1 MNNFLSPQSPDVD
14 LTDHVDLTDLILSSD
29 AADGFFQHVSAADG
43 LGFLLITA
51 FGLALALVYIP
62 IRLFL
67 TITARSRRLKLLQ
80 RIRKL
85 RESMNEPVDKGA

>member
-1 MNNFLSPQSPDVD
+1 MDIFLISSKPDID
-14 LTDHVDLTDLILSSD
+14 LSGMLLSSD
-29 AADGFFQHVSAADG
+29 ASDGIFELIAGGDG
-43 LGFLLITA
+43 LGFLVISV
-51 FGLALALVYIP
+51 FGLAMALVYIP

-85 RESMNEPVDKGA
+85 RESMAEPISENT

>member
-1 MNNFLSPQSPDVD
+1 MDNFLIPSKAEIDISE
-14 LTDHVDLTDLILSSD
+14 ILLNSD
-29 AADGFFQHVSAADG
+29 KSDRIFEHIYAGDG
-43 LGFLLITA
+43 LGFLLISA
-51 FGLALALVYIP
+51 FGLAMALVYIP

-85 RESMNEPVDKGA
+85 RESITETVNKNV

>member
-1 MNNFLSPQSPDVD
+1 MDRFLTLLNSD
-14 LTDHVDLTDLILSSD
+14 LKVSELLLSSD
-29 AADGFFQHVSAADG
+29 GPERIFDHVSGGDG
-43 LGFLLITA
+43 WAFLLISA
-51 FGLALALVYIP
+51 FGLAMALVYIP

-85 RESMNEPVDKGA
+85 REVIAEPINKNN

>member
-1 MNNFLSPQSPDVD
+1 MDRFLTLLNSD
-14 LTDHVDLTDLILSSD
+14 LKVSELLLSSD
-29 AADGFFQHVSAADG
+29 GPERIFDRVSGGDGWA
-43 LGFLLITA
+43 FLLISA
-51 FGLALALVYIP
+51 FGLAMALVYIP

-85 RESMNEPVDKGA
+85 REVIAEPIDNNS

>member
-1 MNNFLSPQSPDVD
+1 MNNFLILLNSDVKISE
-14 LTDHVDLTDLILSSD
+14 LLLSSD
-29 AADGFFQHVSAADG
+29 SPERILDHISGGDG
-43 LGFLLITA
+43 LGFLLISA
-51 FGLALALVYIP
+51 FGLAMALVYIP

-85 RESMNEPVDKGA
+85 REAIAEPINNNK

>member
-1 MNNFLSPQSPDVD
+1 MDNFLTPSKPEIDISE
-14 LTDHVDLTDLILSSD
+14 LLLNSD
-29 AADGFFQHVSAADG
+29 TSDGIFEHIAGGDG
-43 LGFLLITA
+43 LGFLLISA
-51 FGLALALVYIP
+51 FGLAMALVYVP

-85 RESMNEPVDKGA
+85 RESITKPVIKDS

>member
-1 MNNFLSPQSPDVD
+1 MVKP
-14 LTDHVDLTDLILSSD
+14 LIPLKPEIDISELFVSSD
-29 AADGFFQHVSAADG
+29 VPEGLFDHISGGNG
-43 LGFLLITA
+43 LGFLLISA
-51 FGLALALVYIP
+51 FGLAMALVYIP

-85 RESMNEPVDKGA
+85 RESITDSTN

>member
-1 MNNFLSPQSPDVD
+1 MDNFLIVLNSDVRVSELFSSTDSPERIF
-14 LTDHVDLTDLILSSD
+14 DHIS
-29 AADGFFQHVSAADG
+29 GGDG
-43 LGFLLITA
+43 LGFLLISA
-51 FGLALALVYIP
+51 FGLAMALVYIP

-85 RESMNEPVDKGA
+85 REVIAEPINKNS

>member
-1 MNNFLSPQSPDVD
+1 MDRFLTLLNSD
-14 LTDHVDLTDLILSSD
+14 LKVSELLLSSD
-29 AADGFFQHVSAADG
+29 GPERIFDHVSGGDG
-43 LGFLLITA
+43 WAFLLISA
-51 FGLALALVYIP
+51 FGLAMALVYIP

-85 RESMNEPVDKGA
+85 REVIAEPIEKNS

>member
-1 MNNFLSPQSPDVD
+1 MNNFLTLLNSDVKVSELLVSSD
-14 LTDHVDLTDLILSSD
+14 GSERIFDHVSGG
-29 AADGFFQHVSAADG
+29 DGWA
-43 LGFLLITA
+43 FLLITA
-51 FGLALALVYIP
+51 FGLAMALVYIP

-85 RESMNEPVDKGA
+85 REAIAEPINKNN

>member
-1 MNNFLSPQSPDVD
+1 MNNFLTLLNSDVKVSELLVSSD
-14 LTDHVDLTDLILSSD
+14 GSERIFDHVSGG
-29 AADGFFQHVSAADG
+29 DGWA
-43 LGFLLITA
+43 FLLISA
-51 FGLALALVYIP
+51 FGLAMALVYIP

-85 RESMNEPVDKGA
+85 REAIAEPINKNN

>member
-1 MNNFLSPQSPDVD
+1 MDRFLSLLNSD
-14 LTDHVDLTDLILSSD
+14 LKVSELLLSSD
-29 AADGFFQHVSAADG
+29 GPERIFDHVSGGDG
-43 LGFLLITA
+43 WAFLLISA
-51 FGLALALVYIP
+51 FGLAMALVYIP

-85 RESMNEPVDKGA
+85 REVIAEPIDDNS

>member
-1 MNNFLSPQSPDVD
+1 MDNFLIPSKPEIDISE
-14 LTDHVDLTDLILSSD
+14 LLLNSD
-29 AADGFFQHVSAADG
+29 KSDGIFEYISGGDG
-43 LGFLLITA
+43 LGFLLISA
-51 FGLALALVYIP
+51 FGLAMALVYVP

-85 RESMNEPVDKGA
+85 RESITEPINKNI

>member
-1 MNNFLSPQSPDVD
+1 MLRPVSYC
-14 LTDHVDLTDLILSSD
+14 
-29 AADGFFQHVSAADG
+29 FQPMA
-43 LGFLLITA
+43 LKGFLIIFQGRRFGLLLISA
-51 FGLALALVYIP
+51 FGLAMALVYIP

-85 RESMNEPVDKGA
+85 REAIAEPINKNS

>member
-1 MNNFLSPQSPDVD
+1 MENL
-14 LTDHVDLTDLILSSD
+14 LIPSKPEIDISGLLLSSD
-29 AADGFFQHVSAADG
+29 SSEGIFEHISGGNG
-43 LGFLLITA
+43 LGFLLISA
-51 FGLALALVYIP
+51 FGLAMALVYIP

-85 RESMNEPVDKGA
+85 RESIAQPINKNS

>member
-1 MNNFLSPQSPDVD
+1 MIKFLISLKSDIRIHE
-14 LTDHVDLTDLILSSD
+14 LLSST
-29 AADGFFQHVSAADG
+29 DGPERLFDQISGGDG
-43 LGFLLITA
+43 LGFLLISA
-51 FGLALALVYIP
+51 FGLAMALVYIP

-85 RESMNEPVDKGA
+85 RETIAEPISKNS

>member
-1 MNNFLSPQSPDVD
+1 MNNFLILLNSDVKVSE
-14 LTDHVDLTDLILSSD
+14 LLLSSD
-29 AADGFFQHVSAADG
+29 GPERFFDHISGGDG
-43 LGFLLITA
+43 LGFLLISA
-51 FGLALALVYIP
+51 FGLAMALVYIP

-85 RESMNEPVDKGA
+85 REVIAEPVNNNN

>member
-1 MNNFLSPQSPDVD
+1 MNNFSIALKPEIDVSGLP
-14 LTDHVDLTDLILSSD
+14 LTSD
-29 AADGFFQHVSAADG
+29 GPERIFHHISAGDG
-43 LGFLLITA
+43 LGFLLISA
-51 FGLALALVYIP
+51 FGLAMALVYIP

-85 RESMNEPVDKGA
+85 RESIGEPIIKT

>member
-1 MNNFLSPQSPDVD
+1 MNNFFILLNSDVKVSELLLSTDSPERIF
-14 LTDHVDLTDLILSSD
+14 DHI
-29 AADGFFQHVSAADG
+29 AGGDG
-43 LGFLLITA
+43 LGFLLISA
-51 FGLALALVYIP
+51 FGLAMALVYIP

-85 RESMNEPVDKGA
+85 REVIAEPVNNNN

>member
-1 MNNFLSPQSPDVD
+1 LTLLNSD
-14 LTDHVDLTDLILSSD
+14 LKVSELLLSSD
-29 AADGFFQHVSAADG
+29 GPERIFDHVSGGDG
-43 LGFLLITA
+43 WAFLLISA
-51 FGLALALVYIP
+51 FGLAMALVYIP

-85 RESMNEPVDKGA
+85 REVIAEPIDNNS

>member
-1 MNNFLSPQSPDVD
+1 MNRFLMLLNSD
-14 LTDHVDLTDLILSSD
+14 LKVSELLLSSD
-29 AADGFFQHVSAADG
+29 GPERIFDHVLGGDGWA
-43 LGFLLITA
+43 FLLISA
-51 FGLALALVYIP
+51 FGLAMALVYIP

-85 RESMNEPVDKGA
+85 REVIAEPIDNNS

>member
-1 MNNFLSPQSPDVD
+1 MYNFLILLKSD
-14 LTDHVDLTDLILSSD
+14 LKISELLLSSD
-29 AADGFFQHVSAADG
+29 GPEKIFDHISGGDGM
-43 LGFLLITA
+43 GFLLISA
-51 FGLALALVYIP
+51 FGLAMALVYIP

-85 RESMNEPVDKGA
+85 REVIAEPINENT

>member
-1 MNNFLSPQSPDVD
+1 MDRFLTLLNSD
-14 LTDHVDLTDLILSSD
+14 LKVSELLLSSD
-29 AADGFFQHVSAADG
+29 GPERIFDHVSGGDG
-43 LGFLLITA
+43 WAFLLNSA
-51 FGLALALVYIP
+51 FGLAMALVYIP

-85 RESMNEPVDKGA
+85 REVIAEPIDNNS

>member
-1 MNNFLSPQSPDVD
+1 MAKL
-14 LTDHVDLTDLILSSD
+14 LIPLKPEIDISGLLVSSD
-29 AADGFFQHVSAADG
+29 VPEGIFDHISGGDG
-43 LGFLLITA
+43 LGFLLISA
-51 FGLALALVYIP
+51 FGLAMALVYIP

-85 RESMNEPVDKGA
+85 RESISEPTNEK

>member
-1 MNNFLSPQSPDVD
+1 MDNFLIPSKAEIDISE
-14 LTDHVDLTDLILSSD
+14 ILLNSD
-29 AADGFFQHVSAADG
+29 KSDRIFEHISGGDG
-43 LGFLLITA
+43 LGFLLISA
-51 FGLALALVYIP
+51 FGLAMALVYIP

-85 RESMNEPVDKGA
+85 RESITEPINKNS

>member
-1 MNNFLSPQSPDVD
+1 MINL
-14 LTDHVDLTDLILSSD
+14 LILLNSNVKASELFLSSD
-29 AADGFFQHVSAADG
+29 SPERIFDHISGGDG
-43 LGFLLITA
+43 LGFLLISA
-51 FGLALALVYIP
+51 FGLAMALVYIP

-85 RESMNEPVDKGA
+85 REAIAEPINNDK

>member
-1 MNNFLSPQSPDVD
+1 MDNFLIPSKPEIDISE
-14 LTDHVDLTDLILSSD
+14 ILLNSD
-29 AADGFFQHVSAADG
+29 KSDRIFEHISGGDG
-43 LGFLLITA
+43 LGFLLISA
-51 FGLALALVYIP
+51 FGLAMALVYIP

-85 RESMNEPVDKGA
+85 RESITETVNKNV

>member
-1 MNNFLSPQSPDVD
+1 M
-14 LTDHVDLTDLILSSD
+14 
-29 AADGFFQHVSAADG
+29 
-43 LGFLLITA
+43 
-51 FGLALALVYIP
+51 ALVYIP

-85 RESMNEPVDKGA
+85 REVIAEPINKNT

>member
-1 MNNFLSPQSPDVD
+1 MNNFLILLNSDVKISE
-14 LTDHVDLTDLILSSD
+14 LLLSSD
-29 AADGFFQHVSAADG
+29 SPERILDHISGGDG
-43 LGFLLITA
+43 LGFLLISA
-51 FGLALALVYIP
+51 FGLAMALVYIP

-85 RESMNEPVDKGA
+85 REVIAEPIEKNS